1 MKRFYIT
8 LLFLIFLSFSCTKE
22 TQSNLI
28 LLDSNIPTGTPLVF
42 GEGTISTDS
51 YEFAITFTPEMDE
64 IYFTRRKPGEDNVIY
79 AMKLILV
86 TV

>member
-1 MKRFYIT
+1 M
-8 LLFLIFLSFSCTKE
+8 
-22 TQSNLI
+22 I